1 MLTNLISISKKV
13 KNTMELDTEENWE
26 GMFVNLYSEYPG
38 IFYTS
43 YTVYK
48 TREKAIKAINNHRHY
63 RGTFELN

>member
-1 MLTNLISISKKV
+1 
-13 KNTMELDTEENWE
+13 MELDTEENWE